1 MAHRNLVAFLYELR
15 AKLASSNR
23 SLILMADIGL
33 DSTDLQQLARTVD
46 YIITDT
52 YDQTANK
59 LQAGPVVAQ
68 GWFKSRVSEIAS
80 KIDRSKLI
88 IGIGS
93 YGYEWKQGVKKYVS
107 VQYVWDKV
115 SLSAGQIR
123 FDAQSLVPAFQ
134 YHSDNVRN
142 DIWCLDAV
150 TAFNQM
156 RSALSVNP
164 AGVAIWRMGLEDPGV
179 WSFVKRDRFPDDEAV
194 LSLSQI
200 TAGIGAFTRLH
211 GPLLAIGHEQNGK
224 RELTYNQASG
234 LITNEVLSSIP
245 RQTNIVP
252 MQQGGQGCC
261 VDIR

>member
-1 MAHRNLVAFLYELR
+1 MVE
-15 AKLASSNR
+15 
-23 SLILMADIGL
+23 
-33 DSTDLQQLARTVD
+33 
-46 YIITDT
+46 
-52 YDQTANK
+52 
-59 LQAGPVVAQ
+59 
-68 GWFKSRVSEIAS
+68 SRVSEIAS

-123 FDAQSLVPAFQ
+123 FDPHSLNPAFQ

-142 DIWCLDAV
+142 EIWYLDAV

-179 WSFVKRDRFPDDEAV
+179 WSFVKRDRFPDDEAI
-194 LSLSQI
+194 LSLAQI
-200 TAGIGAFTRLH
+200 TAGIGAFTGVH
-211 GPLLAIGHEQNGK
+211 GPLLAIGHE
-224 RELTYNQASG
+224 RMA
-234 LITNEVLSSIP
+234 NES
-245 RQTNIVP
+245 
-252 MQQGGQGCC
+252 
-261 VDIR
+261 